1 MLFICLKTKLKARRE
16 EAGRE
21 RERRGR
27 EERREEGKGGRR
39 RDIGL
44 FETGKHTPT
53 PPVLKTQI
61 FLTGKRK

>member
-1 MLFICLKTKLKARRE
+1 MLFICLKIKFKVRRE
-16 EAGRE
+16 EVGRE

-44 FETGKHTPT
+44 FEIGKYISIFF
-53 PPVLKTQI
+53 VLKI
-61 FLTGKRK
+61 